1 VNARASGNPGEGSG
15 RADDGTDQRGSG
27 RPRPFY
33 GWVIVGAVFVIL
45 MVASGI
51 GFYNASVILAAA
63 TDELDSS
70 VGAVSGATGLFFA
83 ISGLTGFVLAR
94 RMEILDLRWFFL
106 GGGIIGAAALYGLR
120 WVDSVPALYLFFA
133 LFGIGF
139 GSAGLVP
146 ATTLVTRWFDR
157 RRPIAIS
164 IASTGLS
171 VGGIVLTPVAA
182 WLINRDGLANA
193 GTLLAVI
200 WLVGIV
206 PIALLLV
213 RPFPSSIGLRADGE
227 PPALERASDTNDPKD
242 ANDTEGHLGP
252 DDSDVTDRHNAT
264 VDGPPPGASYAQA
277 RATRFFIGLCAAY
290 LLIFFGQVG
299 GLAQLYNL
307 VLERTDV
314 ATASTSLSALAL
326 ASVVARL
333 IGGVVVIRVDTRTFT
348 IALAVIQVVALALLG
363 FAAGPLT
370 LVGASVIFGMSIGN
384 LLMLQPLLL
393 AEAFGV
399 AEYGRIYSF
408 NQLIGTAGVAAGPF
422 ALGLVHDQADYRVA
436 FMVAA
441 LATLSGAAALV
452 VGGPTVN
459 AQRIWRPETV

>member
-1 VNARASGNPGEGSG
+1 MNARASGTPGEGPEHNHTS
-15 RADDGTDQRGSG
+15 ADRRTPG
-27 RPRPFY
+27 RPGSRPFY

-45 MVASGI
+45 MVASGV

-63 TDELDSS
+63 TDELDAS

-83 ISGLTGFVLAR
+83 IGGLTGFALAR
-94 RMEILDLRWFFL
+94 RMEIIDLRWFFL
-106 GGGIIGAAALYGLR
+106 GGGIVGATALYGLR

-171 VGGIVLTPVAA
+171 VGGIVLTPIVA

-193 GTLLAVI
+193 GTWLAVM

-206 PIALLLV
+206 PIAVLLV
-213 RPFPSSIGLRADGE
+213 RPFPSSMGLRADGE
-227 PPALERASDTNDPKD
+227 PKPERPVPKPDSSNDDDSNNDDDNNNDP
-242 ANDTEGHLGP
+242 P
-252 DDSDVTDRHNAT
+252 S
-264 VDGPPPGASYAQA
+264 GASYAQA
-277 RATRFFIGLCAAY
+277 RATRFFLGLCAAY
-290 LLIFFGQVG
+290 LFIFFGQVG
-299 GLAQLYNL
+299 GLAQLYNM
-307 VLERTDV
+307 VLERTDT
-314 ATASTSLSALAL
+314 ATASTSLSAIAL

-333 IGGVVVIRVDTRTFT
+333 VGGLVVIRVDTRLFTFAV
-348 IALAVIQVVALALLG
+348 ALIQVVALALLG
-363 FAAGPLT
+363 FGATPFS
-370 LVGASVIFGMSIGN
+370 LVGSSVVFGMSIGN

-399 AEYGRIYSF
+399 AEYSRIYSF
-408 NQLIGTAGVAAGPF
+408 SQLIGTVGVAAGPF
-422 ALGLVHDQADYRVA
+422 ALGLVRDQADYRLA
-436 FMVAA
+436 FIVAA
-441 LATLSGAAALV
+441 AATLGGAMALV

-459 AQRIWRPETV
+459 AQRLWRPDST

>member
-1 VNARASGNPGEGSG
+1 M
-15 RADDGTDQRGSG
+15 
-27 RPRPFY
+27 
-33 GWVIVGAVFVIL
+33 IVGAVFVIL

-83 ISGLTGFVLAR
+83 IAGLTGFVLAR

-227 PPALERASDTNDPKD
+227 PPSVERADDTNDPND
-242 ANDTEGHLGP
+242 ANDTEATSP
-252 DDSDVTDRHNAT
+252 RRH
-264 VDGPPPGASYAQA
+264 
-277 RATRFFIGLCAAY
+277 R
-290 LLIFFGQVG
+290 
-299 GLAQLYNL
+299 
-307 VLERTDV
+307 
-314 ATASTSLSALAL
+314 
-326 ASVVARL
+326 
-333 IGGVVVIRVDTRTFT
+333 
-348 IALAVIQVVALALLG
+348 
-363 FAAGPLT
+363 
-370 LVGASVIFGMSIGN
+370 
-384 LLMLQPLLL
+384 
-393 AEAFGV
+393 
-399 AEYGRIYSF
+399 
-408 NQLIGTAGVAAGPF
+408 
-422 ALGLVHDQADYRVA
+422 
-436 FMVAA
+436 
-441 LATLSGAAALV
+441 
-452 VGGPTVN
+452 
-459 AQRIWRPETV
+459 RP